1 MKIAGVTMPTM
12 PSLPKKPPVSKQRV
26 FYSQPS
32 GIKPDLMPLY
42 QRVAADLDFTPAQ
55 VRAFAVVESDEKP
68 FTPSGAPLPR
78 LEVHHWKKHR
88 VADRASIAFDTALNY
103 RNLDARWEQFERM
116 RKVNETAA
124 ILSHSFGLFQ
134 IVGFNF
140 QLCSCADPATFLTEM
155 MTVDGQ
161 FKMFKRFML
170 RSPALLSA
178 VRRNL
183 PEQIGFHYNGPQY
196 KRHKYDVRWASASR
210 AGGSL
215 AWV

>member
-1 MKIAGVTMPTM
+1 MKAKPAI
-12 PSLPKKPPVSKQRV
+12 SPKRV

-32 GIKPDLMPLY
+32 GLKTDLVPLY
-42 QRVAADLDFTPAQ
+42 QRVAKDLLFTPAQ

-88 VADRASIAFDTALNY
+88 VADPTSMAFDKAKNP
-103 RNLDARWEQFERM
+103 RDLDMRWEQFERM
-116 RKVNETAA
+116 RAVNENAA

-134 IVGFNF
+134 ICGFNYR
-140 QLCSCADPATFLTEM
+140 LCLCADPVTFLNEM
-155 MTVDGQ
+155 MTVEGQ

-170 RSPALLSA
+170 SSPALLSA

-183 PEQIGFHYNGPQY
+183 PEQVGFHYNGPQY
-196 KRHKYDVRWASASR
+196 KKNKYDEKWSAASK
-210 AGGSL
+210 AGGQSVW
-215 AWV
+215 A